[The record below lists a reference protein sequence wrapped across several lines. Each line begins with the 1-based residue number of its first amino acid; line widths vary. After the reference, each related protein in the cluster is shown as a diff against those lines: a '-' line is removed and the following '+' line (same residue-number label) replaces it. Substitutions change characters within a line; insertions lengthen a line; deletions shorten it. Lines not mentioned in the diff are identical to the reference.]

1 MAVCAVLREPV
12 SLPIPVNRV
21 KEEGLEQKHVIPLM
35 RPQAAEFHRAATGRS
50 LECVA
55 ELRALRRGQR

>member
-35 RPQAAEFHRAATGRS
+35 RPQAAEFHRAAT
-50 LECVA
+50 VA
-55 ELRALRRGQR
+55 PSNA